1 MFHQLRDELNSV
13 SNEIKEVRKEVAALS
28 PMLSNEITALFS
40 ASNAVLSQHME
51 SLRDYIN
58 VASRNIKATAAT
70 AQKIVKDVGI
80 MKDSIQELVS
90 EALSAPSHSNE
101 ELMKQEMRQ
110 LQDTMISHF
119 KLLEEKQEKVAKA
132 NKADLKALQLSLAND
147 LTAMKGGLDSV
158 LDRVEA
164 LQKSQQEFHQSLT
177 EMAIKAAV
185 GDQQCRDLLTALEMN
200 IQDAVD
206 KKREI
211 TVGCSTT

>member
-58 VASRNIKATAAT
+58 VASRNMTAAT

-80 MKDSIQELVS
+80 TKDSIQELVS
-90 EALSAPSHSNE
+90 EALSAASHSNE
-101 ELMKQEMRQ
+101 ELVKQEMRQ

-119 KLLEEKQEKVAKA
+119 KLLEEKQEKW
-132 NKADLKALQLSLAND
+132 Q
-147 LTAMKGGLDSV
+147 
-158 LDRVEA
+158 RR
-164 LQKSQQEFHQSLT
+164 
-177 EMAIKAAV
+177 IKP
-185 GDQQCRDLLTALEMN
+185 T
-200 IQDAVD
+200 
-206 KKREI
+206 
-211 TVGCSTT
+211 

>member
-80 MKDSIQELVS
+80 TKDSIQELVS
-90 EALSAPSHSNE
+90 EVLSAASHSNE
-101 ELMKQEMRQ
+101 ELVKQEMRQ

-132 NKADLKALQLSLAND
+132 NKKQ
-147 LTAMKGGLDSV
+147 
-158 LDRVEA
+158 
-164 LQKSQQEFHQSLT
+164 
-177 EMAIKAAV
+177 
-185 GDQQCRDLLTALEMN
+185 
-200 IQDAVD
+200 
-206 KKREI
+206 
-211 TVGCSTT
+211 